1 MSQPE
6 GKKETQIRKERRGM
20 EGEKSDGLGGASE
33 NTQMGKRDKVGE
45 TECGSAGSWEQLE
58 RR

>member
-6 GKKETQIRKERRGM
+6 GKEEVEIRKERRG
-20 EGEKSDGLGGASE
+20 EEREKSDGLGGASE
-33 NTQMGKRDKVGE
+33 DGQMGKRDKVDE